1 MIGAM
6 AARPV
11 IAARR
16 VVPAPV
22 VLVAHGSRD
31 PRSAATMRALAAGV
45 AAADGGR
52 VEAAFLDF
60 NPPSVPAALRAA
72 ATGGVEPVVVVVP
85 ALLTHA
91 YHGRV
96 DLPEIL
102 RSAGIAARITAVL
115 GPAEPGE
122 EPHPLLLTAVARRLS
137 EVASEV
143 DGIVLMAAG
152 TSSPA
157 ARSTVELVGR
167 RLGDRLNVG
176 CRVGYATASGPTV
189 SEALRELRAAG
200 ARNVAAASYFLA
212 PGRLYDAASDEARS
226 HGAIAVAGALGA
238 APELMALVRER
249 VSE

>member
-1 MIGAM
+1 MITAESG
-6 AARPV
+6 RP
-11 IAARR
+11 AHDHRDH
-16 VVPAPV
+16 V

-31 PRSAATMRALAAGV
+31 PRSAATMRTLAQGV
-45 AAADGGR
+45 AAGRGGE

-72 ATGGVEPVVVVVP
+72 AARGMRPVVVP

-102 RSAGIAARITAVL
+102 RSAGVATRVTATL
-115 GPAEPGE
+115 GPAEPSDD
-122 EPHPLLLTAVARRLS
+122 PDPLLLAAVVRRLS

-152 TSSPA
+152 TSSRT
-157 ARSTVELVGR
+157 ARSTVESVGG
-167 RLGDRLNVG
+167 RLGERLNVA
-176 CRVGYATASGPTV
+176 CRVGYASASGPTV
-189 SEALRELRAAG
+189 GEALRDLRASG
-200 ARNVAAASYFLA
+200 ARQVAAAAYFLA
-212 PGRLYDAASDEARS
+212 PGRLYDAASGEARAY
-226 HGAIAVAGALGA
+226 GAIAVAGPLGA
-238 APELMALVRER
+238 APEVVTLVRQR